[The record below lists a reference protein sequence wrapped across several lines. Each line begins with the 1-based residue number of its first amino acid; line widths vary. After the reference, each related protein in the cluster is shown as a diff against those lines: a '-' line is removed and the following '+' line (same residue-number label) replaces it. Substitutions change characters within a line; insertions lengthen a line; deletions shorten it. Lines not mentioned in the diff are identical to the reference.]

1 MSRAERKT
9 CDCLKVFDFYKDLP
23 RGLAQPT
30 LFGATMSTG
39 FLILMGTLLFYQ
51 VSEFLS
57 YQKTS
62 EMLIDAAEQDI
73 FVSDTPD
80 R

>member
-1 MSRAERKT
+1 MSKTERGT

-30 LFGATMSTG
+30 FLGASMSTG
-39 FLILMGTLLFYQ
+39 FLILLGSLIFYQ
-51 VSEFLS
+51 VNEFMS

-62 EMLIDAAEQDI
+62 EMLIDAAE
-73 FVSDTPD
+73 
-80 R
+80 